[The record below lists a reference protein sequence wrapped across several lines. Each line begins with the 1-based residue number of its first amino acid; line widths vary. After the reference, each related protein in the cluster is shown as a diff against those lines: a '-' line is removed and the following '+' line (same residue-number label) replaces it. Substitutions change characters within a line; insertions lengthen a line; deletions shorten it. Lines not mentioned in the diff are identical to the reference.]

1 MQNPR
6 ILDSLAAKELNTLSI
21 LHAPEGADLFG
32 LNENQRMA
40 IEPDLSYS
48 WLPPTSSTPSTMEEV
63 DLANF
68 TPTDLMSGPKAVK
81 SSVPMDTI
89 QLQEET
95 FILTPVTQ
103 PFQIQLCV
111 DQEYGDS
118 GGGAEVGGDQS
129 HAQQQSFSHLQEP
142 LNDPMLPVNSKNN
155 IEARKSIPGVINK
168 SSGYSYLGSHFSP
181 VSVHSLADSGVGSI
195 SETVS
200 ENTSE
205 RILNNAPATPNYLDI
220 DFDQIVEDVDDMFQI
235 CLQSTFFTYT
245 SKNPEELAH
254 DLAKSLVEKA
264 LESERRKY
272 LENELDANLDD
283 IFENWAEIAANRGM
297 ESILNDLIGGAVN
310 EMATSIFHT
319 YNGDF
324 VKFKDAAN
332 STEKSKKYIP
342 YDDALQEELD
352 VLVSDILAE
361 SDENC
366 LVSKKYGLYQIGGP
380 SRVYDFRVP
389 SSKQKVDEKAF
400 MTRWKG
406 YTSHVCTDECNR
418 NRRIFITAKMRR
430 EAERKRR
437 NRAGILLQ
445 ERKIKGVPEPSD
457 SIEVKELNVPENIFP
472 KEGIPILKK
481 NGRGRPRKYP
491 RVEDFRRWFVAQEE
505 KKKKNSQKKL
515 GNAEEK
521 DKSIDSKT
529 KISYPSP
536 SAEIVRIDNIVKK
549 RPRGR
554 PPKYQVSVQDNEP
567 DNLKIKLSRKRPSRS
582 TYSKVNYVDCDSS
595 DEGYSESVKESF
607 QDDKVYRK
615 TYKRPAKRRRTTR
628 TSKKSIPSSSPTVE
642 SSRASPEC
650 VFECLESAIKTAT
663 DNYNNSITVSP
674 VPSKEEPEA
683 ISKDLVLPKSSSNV
697 GKEHDSEES
706 SNISEAVT
714 ASELPKESSP
724 ALSLPILESQT
735 ESFVYEKPET
745 QDTISSVVLDENLTS
760 VDNNVSIS
768 PESCATLTYSHSPSI
783 TKVSESSSQAT
794 CDPSASHYVII
805 QEVNSLVN
813 NIFKPKMSE
822 TGMQTSGDYMDQST
836 NSTVSIGFQT
846 MPREKNSSVLVSK
859 SIQTNISVETNTERP
874 SHIFQSN
881 CSTQSISTSTD
892 ISVCTN
898 TNELLHTMHLTGDS
912 EILGHFVNSRAAGE
926 NKPKD
931 VLCNSL
937 IGGSKALD
945 VSCTDKV
952 DSEVREEHPQP
963 STNETTHEYDLTRSV
978 NSDSDEAI
986 TIRELSNNSD
996 EPDSIKTYSR
1006 KVLHSSPPS
1015 PSMDSFETKIVSESS
1030 TSSSSSSDSEQLL
1043 GMTTSS
1049 FDIVPLNPEM
1059 VNLDINEKDL
1069 TPSSSE
1075 NFEKSLS
1082 MNEALKDDDEE
1093 EKSST
1098 DIREPRSTSLIL
1110 DDQSSIDPFYP
1121 SPSKSQKTKLE
1132 GDDDSS
1138 SQLALF
1144 PKVVLKRLRPEVIDS
1159 WCNRLPHF
1167 LKGSSSNGQKIEK
1180 KGGDGWNNELLVS
1193 LTIDC
1198 FKDEIYSTGES
1209 RVQSPT
1215 INTKKLSFFREDVD
1229 DSVVPHIPDEDI
1241 LQASKSLPVYASIKK
1256 KKQKR
1261 NHT

>member
-1 MQNPR
+1 MVGVD
-6 ILDSLAAKELNTLSI
+6 LENTLVWRTSVV
-21 LHAPEGADLFG
+21 G
-32 LNENQRMA
+32 L
-40 IEPDLSYS
+40 L
-48 WLPPTSSTPSTMEEV
+48 L
-63 DLANF
+63 
-68 TPTDLMSGPKAVK
+68 K
-81 SSVPMDTI
+81 
-89 QLQEET
+89 
-95 FILTPVTQ
+95 
-103 PFQIQLCV
+103 
-111 DQEYGDS
+111 
-118 GGGAEVGGDQS
+118 
-129 HAQQQSFSHLQEP
+129 
-142 LNDPMLPVNSKNN
+142 
-155 IEARKSIPGVINK
+155 
-168 SSGYSYLGSHFSP
+168 
-181 VSVHSLADSGVGSI
+181 
-195 SETVS
+195 
-200 ENTSE
+200 
-205 RILNNAPATPNYLDI
+205 
-220 DFDQIVEDVDDMFQI
+220 
-235 CLQSTFFTYT
+235 
-245 SKNPEELAH
+245 
-254 DLAKSLVEKA
+254 
-264 LESERRKY
+264 
-272 LENELDANLDD
+272 
-283 IFENWAEIAANRGM
+283 
-297 ESILNDLIGGAVN
+297 
-310 EMATSIFHT
+310 
-319 YNGDF
+319 
-324 VKFKDAAN
+324 
-332 STEKSKKYIP
+332 
-342 YDDALQEELD
+342 
-352 VLVSDILAE
+352 
-361 SDENC
+361 
-366 LVSKKYGLYQIGGP
+366 
-380 SRVYDFRVP
+380 
-389 SSKQKVDEKAF
+389 
-400 MTRWKG
+400 
-406 YTSHVCTDECNR
+406 
-418 NRRIFITAKMRR
+418 
-430 EAERKRR
+430 RKRR
-437 NRAGILLQ
+437 
-445 ERKIKGVPEPSD
+445 
-457 SIEVKELNVPENIFP
+457 
-472 KEGIPILKK
+472 
-481 NGRGRPRKYP
+481 
-491 RVEDFRRWFVAQEE
+491 
-505 KKKKNSQKKL
+505 KKNSQKKL

-628 TSKKSIPSSSPTVE
+628 TSKKAIPSSSPTVE

-663 DNYNNSITVSP
+663 DNYNNSIIVSP

-952 DSEVREEHPQP
+952 DSEVRGSNILSYIVPKTVNNSTATPCSPSPMEESEPLQPFHLPQEEHPQP

-1144 PKVVLKRLRPEVIDS
+1144 PKVVLKRLSPEVIDS